1 MKPPNWFN
9 DSSCGAVNAQT
20 GLQQGLTCGLF
31 AINHCLARQGS
42 PCVDLQTFRSIAGDG
57 CYPEGDFDDAGLQ
70 RNVEGLTCGL
80 FAINHCLAR
89 QALPCVNLQT
99 FRRIA
104 GDGCYPQGDV
114 DDAGL
119 QRNLEA
125 AGGLFESM
133 QGADHEQM
141 LREDD
146 AGPGLQVFTQPRTAG
161 FVIHTPDPRHC
172 VAVVPPW
179 DGLAADVAGALCDSL
194 QRSGLGNA
202 RIIRLDGCTADDSGR
217 GSARYV
223 GAVAGCSELVGLH
236 CILLTTRGSLIA

>member
-1 MKPPNWFN
+1 MEPPHWFN
-9 DSSCGAVNAQT
+9 DPSCGAVNAHT
-20 GLQQGLTCGLF
+20 GLQQ
-31 AINHCLARQGS
+31 
-42 PCVDLQTFRSIAGDG
+42 
-57 CYPEGDFDDAGLQ
+57 
-70 RNVEGLTCGL
+70 GLTCGL

-104 GDGCYPQGDV
+104 GDGCYPQGDF

-119 QRNLEA
+119 QRNVEA

-194 QRSGLGNA
+194 QRPVYGLRAWEMQELFALMGA
-202 RIIRLDGCTADDSGR
+202 RQMIAGEDRRAAWVQLQDAAR
-217 GSARYV
+217 WSAYSV
-223 GAVAGCSELVGLH
+223 SF
-236 CILLTTRGSLIA
+236 